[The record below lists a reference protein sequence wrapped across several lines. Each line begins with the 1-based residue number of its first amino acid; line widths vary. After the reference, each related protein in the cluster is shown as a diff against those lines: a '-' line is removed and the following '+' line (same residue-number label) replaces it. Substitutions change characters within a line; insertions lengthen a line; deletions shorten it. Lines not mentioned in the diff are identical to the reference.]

1 MVHVGLFLST
11 RRKKHPDLSVD
22 DFCQQVRLPQNR
34 KKLQEGRQKLIAIRA
49 ARGGKARF
57 SQKDIHDIGELIT
70 VQKRKSDQLE
80 IIDPDDLFLTE
91 SQFFARKGYRPDDV
105 GMFMEWH
112 TKNNGM
118 CCGTV
123 GVRSSPL
130 RFCVAMVP
138 LHRLSSALHLRTRI
152 YIHVNAHTRW

>member
-34 KKLQEGRQKLIAIRA
+34 KKLQEGRQKLIEIRA
-49 ARGGKARF
+49 ARGGKARL

-80 IIDPDDLFLTE
+80 IIDPDDFLQGKVIGQMTSE
-91 SQFFARKGYRPDDV
+91 CLWNGTRK
-105 GMFMEWH
+105 
-112 TKNNGM
+112 T
-118 CCGTV
+118 TV
-123 GVRSSPL
+123 
-130 RFCVAMVP
+130 CVAE
-138 LHRLSSALHLRTRI
+138 RL
-152 YIHVNAHTRW
+152 V